1 MSAVAFDTPSDE
13 VAIVGKHA
21 STVMGRG
28 ERLEW
33 DSCSIIPRGD
43 RADVTE
49 FDAELRR
56 GDPHGRP
63 WWNHVVGN
71 GGHDDAIF
79 GGTVIDLQ

>member
-33 DSCSIIPRGD
+33 DSCAIIPRGG

-56 GDPHGRP
+56 GDPYGRS